1 MHDVFDLRQL
11 ELASQ
16 PRNGRA
22 APRRVRARPEV
33 DVHAGSCDLRAMEGA
48 AAGPGAEAGRVAA
61 ALVVSLGCTRLMPV
75 LVWRLS

>member
-48 AAGPGAEAGRVAA
+48 AAGPGGQAGRVAA
-61 ALVVSLGCTRLMPV
+61 ALVVSWKSARLMPV